1 MERHLHQ
8 QEDPLVAFDREKTKT
23 KNTLYIGFIYR
34 HFPPF
39 IFSLFGVGYE
49 YESAFLFKRCPSTT
63 VSTHQVGTVNYL
75 TSSFRIRDSVITS

>member
-8 QEDPLVAFDREKTKT
+8 QEDPLVAFDREKQNK

-39 IFSLFGVGYE
+39 LFPLFSATLKLNLISNY
-49 YESAFLFKRCPSTT
+49 
-63 VSTHQVGTVNYL
+63 VNNQIKMIHIDVL
-75 TSSFRIRDSVITS
+75 LARAI